1 MKNPLADLDA
11 YPPFDGFPKE
21 GIAFLRRLKRNNNR
35 EWFTRHKTE
44 YEDLVKAPMQ
54 SLVAA
59 LRPHFERFAP
69 EYELNPRTAIFRI
82 YRDTR
87 FSSDKTPY
95 KTHVAAHFVLR
106 GAPKGFIG
114 SGYYLE
120 VEPGGAYAGAG
131 IYMPESDQLKKI
143 RAAIDRRPKE
153 FLAVVQAP
161 AFKRRFRTLD
171 GNRLQR
177 MPKGYDDGHPMG
189 EWLKLKQFFAGES
202 MPVATAQRAS
212 FARDVASI
220 CETLT
225 PLVRFLNDALR
236 G

>member
-1 MKNPLADLDA
+1 MANPLIDLDA

-21 GIAFLRRLKRNNNR
+21 GVAFLRRLKKNNNR
-35 EWFTRHKTE
+35 EWFTQHKAE
-44 YEDLVKAPMQ
+44 HEDLVKAPMQ
-54 SLVAA
+54 SLVAS

-87 FSSDKTPY
+87 FSNDKTPY

-114 SGYYLE
+114 SGYYME
-120 VEPGGAYAGAG
+120 VEPGGAYVGAG
-131 IYMPESDQLKKI
+131 IYMPESDQLRKL

-153 FLAVVQAP
+153 FLSIIQAP
-161 AFKRRFRTLD
+161 TFKRRFGKLE
-171 GNRLQR
+171 GNALQR
-177 MPKGYDDGHPMG
+177 MPKGYSDDHPMG
-189 EWLKLKQFFAGES
+189 EWLKLKQFFAGSS
-202 MPVATAQRAS
+202 MPVANAMRAS
-212 FARDVASI
+212 FVKDAASV

-225 PLVRFLNDALR
+225 PLVRFLNEALR
-236 G
+236 A

>member
-1 MKNPLADLDA
+1 MANPLIDLEE

-35 EWFTRHKTE
+35 EWFARHKSE

-54 SLVAA
+54 SLVAS

-106 GAPKGFIG
+106 GAPKGFLG
-114 SGYYLE
+114 SGYYME
-120 VEPGGAYAGAG
+120 VEPGGAYVGAG
-131 IYMPESDQLKKI
+131 IYKPESDQLKKI

-153 FLAVVQAP
+153 FLAIVQAP
-161 AFKRRFRTLD
+161 AFKKRFGKLE
-171 GNRLQR
+171 GNTLQR
-177 MPKGYDDGHPMG
+177 MPKGYDDDHPMG
-189 EWLKLKQFFAGES
+189 EWLKLKQFFTGSS
-202 MPVATAQRAS
+202 MPEVMAIRAS
-212 FARDVASI
+212 FVKEAAAV

-225 PLVRFLNDALR
+225 PLVRFLNEALR

>member
-1 MKNPLADLDA
+1 MANPLVDLDA
-11 YPPFDGFPKE
+11 FPPFDGFPKE
-21 GIAFLRRLKRNNNR
+21 GIAFLRRLKKNNNR
-35 EWFTRHKTE
+35 EWFAQHKGE

-54 SLVAA
+54 SLVAS

-87 FSSDKTPY
+87 FSNDKTPY

-106 GAPKGFIG
+106 GAPKGFLG
-114 SGYYLE
+114 SGYYME
-120 VEPGGAYAGAG
+120 VEPGGAYVGGG

-143 RAAIDRRPKE
+143 RKAIDRRANE
-153 FLAVVQAP
+153 FLAIVHAP
-161 AFKRRFRTLD
+161 TFKKRFGKLE
-171 GNRLQR
+171 GNTLQR
-177 MPKGYDDGHPMG
+177 MPKGFDDDHPMR
-189 EWLKLKQFFAGES
+189 EWLKLKQFFAGSS
-202 MPVATAQRAS
+202 MPVANATRAS
-212 FARDVASI
+212 FVKETASV

-225 PLVRFLNDALR
+225 PLVRFLNEALR